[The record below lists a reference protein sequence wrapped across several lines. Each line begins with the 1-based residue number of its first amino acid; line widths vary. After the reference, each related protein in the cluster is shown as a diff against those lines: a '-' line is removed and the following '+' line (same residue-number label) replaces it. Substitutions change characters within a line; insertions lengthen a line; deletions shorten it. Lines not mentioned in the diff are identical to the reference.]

1 MGGLIQARNLQRAA
15 DAPAGARRHAIDE
28 FLRLWHSEIREH
40 FDDEE
45 RLLLPLTSSDE
56 LRDRLLSE
64 HRVLR
69 DLAAGC
75 ERDPDAAAAA
85 PETMRRLGQLLHDHI
100 RWEERVYFETIQRE
114 HPEALA
120 ALESEAARLEE
131 QRPGSSPRRKLDWH
145 HGRTQEKPR

>member
-1 MGGLIQARNLQRAA
+1 MSGLIQARNLQRAA
-15 DAPAGARRHAIDE
+15 EAPTGARRHAIDE
-28 FLRLWHSEIREH
+28 FLRLWHSEICEH

-45 RLLLPLTSSDE
+45 RLLLPLTRSAD

-69 DLAAGC
+69 DLAADC
-75 ERDPDAAAAA
+75 ERDPDATAAA
-85 PETMRRLGQLLHDHI
+85 PETMRRLGQFLHDHI

-120 ALESEAARLEE
+120 ALGSEAEKLETL
-131 QRPGSSPRRKLDWH
+131 RPGSSPRRALDWP
-145 HGRTQEKPR
+145 HGRNQE